1 MYQIARVIHSFIHF
15 SLFLSRPEG
24 PKYQKARE
32 WRIPVVSP
40 QWLSDILLGDYQNA
54 RNPYDPKYKQYTV
67 ETRFYL
73 SYFNVAPLM
82 HAWRVPIK

>member
-1 MYQIARVIHSFIHF
+1 M
-15 SLFLSRPEG
+15 
-24 PKYQKARE
+24 
-32 WRIPVVSP
+32 SP

-73 SYFNVAPLM
+73 NYFNVAPLM
-82 HAWRVPIK
+82 HAWRVPIR

>member
-1 MYQIARVIHSFIHF
+1 M
-15 SLFLSRPEG
+15 
-24 PKYQKARE
+24 
-32 WRIPVVSP
+32 SP

-73 SYFNVAPLM
+73 NYFNVAPLM
-82 HAWRVPIK
+82 HAWRVPIRLGSTVFLEV